1 MSAPHAPSAPADS
14 TNVGIWIVGARGS
27 VATTVAVGAAALA
40 GKLASPTGCVTELP
54 FFRDAELPHPT
65 ELVFGGHDMVGVPLT
80 KRAAQLADAGVFPAH
95 LLPQVEDALRAAE
108 QEIRPGIGAVEEGG
122 EGGQWATV
130 SRLVADLASFR
141 ERNAL
146 EQVVVVNLA
155 STEAPV
161 EPRTA
166 HRSLA
171 ELRAALESGG
181 EVLPPSAL
189 YAYAA
194 FEAGCGYVN
203 FTPSAGASLPAL
215 DEFAREAGVPYAGR
229 DGKTGE
235 TLVKTALA
243 PMFLHRA
250 LRVRAWSGTNLLG
263 GGDGATLADPDA
275 ARSKTETK
283 ARAVQDI
290 LGHPVEGLVH
300 IDNVPE
306 MTEWKTAWDH
316 VLFEGFL
323 GNRMTFQFTWQGCD
337 SALAAPLVLDLVR
350 LVAMARRRGETG
362 LLPALGFFFKE
373 PMGSREHDL
382 TRQFD
387 TLVAWATAAPG
398 TEAGTESAA
407 GGGADGGGP
416 HPSAP
421 GGAA

>member
-1 MSAPHAPSAPADS
+1 MSAHHAPSAQADS

-54 FFRDAELPHPT
+54 FFRDADLPHHT
-65 ELVFGGHDMVGVPLT
+65 ELVFGGHDMVGVPMT
-80 KRAAQLADAGVFPAH
+80 KRAAQLAEAGVFPAH
-95 LLPQVEDALRAAE
+95 LLPQVENALRAAE
-108 QEIRPGIGAVEEGG
+108 EEIRPGAASG
-122 EGGQWATV
+122 EDQDGDQWATV
-130 SRLVADLASFR
+130 ARLAADLVSFR
-141 ERNAL
+141 ERNSL

-171 ELRAALESGG
+171 ELRAALESGADI
-181 EVLPPSAL
+181 LPPSAL

-203 FTPSAGASLPAL
+203 FTPSVGASLPAL
-215 DEFAREAGVPYAGR
+215 DEFAREARLPYAGR

-350 LVAMARRRGETG
+350 LVAMARRRGEGG

-387 TLVAWATAAPG
+387 ALVAWATADGDDGADTPAGPDGPG
-398 TEAGTESAA
+398 TPAT
-407 GGGADGGGP
+407 
-416 HPSAP
+416 AP
-421 GGAA
+421 GGTA

>member
-1 MSAPHAPSAPADS
+1 MSAHHAPSAPADS

-54 FFRDAELPHPT
+54 FFRDAAMPHHA

-108 QEIRPGIGAVEEGG
+108 EEIRPGAGAAG
-122 EGGQWATV
+122 EDDDGSQWATV
-130 SRLVADLASFR
+130 TRLAADLASFR
-141 ERNAL
+141 ERNSL

-161 EPRTA
+161 EPHAA

-171 ELRAALESGG
+171 ELRAALESGA
-181 EVLPPSAL
+181 EILPPSAL

-203 FTPSAGASLPAL
+203 FTPSVGASLPAL

-350 LVAMARRRGETG
+350 LVALARRRGEGG

-387 TLVAWATAAPG
+387 TLVAWATADD
-398 TEAGTESAA
+398 T
-407 GGGADGGGP
+407 GAIDGGGGGP
-416 HPSAP
+416 EAAGRAGLA

>member
-1 MSAPHAPSAPADS
+1 MSAPHAPSASADS

-95 LLPQVEDALRAAE
+95 LLPQVENALRAAE
-108 QEIRPGIGAVEEGG
+108 EEIRPGIGAVEEGE

-130 SRLVADLASFR
+130 TRLVADLASFR

-155 STEAPV
+155 STEPPV

-171 ELRAALESGG
+171 ELRAALESGA
-181 EVLPPSAL
+181 EVLPPSSL

-203 FTPSAGASLPAL
+203 FTPSPGASLPAL

-350 LVAMARRRGETG
+350 LVAMARRRGEAG

-387 TLVAWATAAPG
+387 TLVAWATADPTADPG
-398 TEAGTESAA
+398 TEAAA
-407 GGGADGGGP
+407 GGGAGDGGP